1 MIYHMDIGLY
11 RWIIFWIYDGRFT
24 SNHLYPGIE
33 SLVLK
38 CLESALE
45 GGDRITGEDAGDLMF
60 ENIED
65 HL

>member
-1 MIYHMDIGLY
+1 MDHISD
-11 RWIIFWIYDGRFT
+11 DGRFT

-38 CLESALE
+38 CFESPLE